1 MKHTKNETIDT
12 FFTRCLQARK
22 EVVSNGIACTEDDL
36 HQIFIMGLSAHPTI
50 IQEKLDDLPDEWLD
64 PNIHSISATAQKF
77 FDNKMEVRNHQRTL
91 RQTESQQPSRNNNQQ
106 QQNQNQRQQQQQ
118 RASNNNNSDNSQW
131 DKANWDHAI
140 DEQRKHSIYNEIM
153 GDIFDVGRYLH
164 TVPQRSCLY
173 HGIPHAGCTEQ
184 CIALQ
189 NIYTKAQMAGV
200 SNTPIVHHLKT
211 TRPLMLHRHIAPKRM
226 PIHELQ
232 HHRRLS
238 ADPIQPDH
246 LHRHNILSIMQ
257 RWRIPSRKPALKIFM
272 TQWRPRP
279 TRQQTLVTVIIL
291 TPLFSLYLLLC
302 KFSYYMH

>member
-36 HQIFIMGLSAHPTI
+36 HQIFIMGLSAHSTI

-118 RASNNNNSDNSQW
+118 RASNNNQSDNSQW
-131 DKANWDHAI
+131 DKAIWDHAI

-173 HGIPHAGCTEQ
+173 HGIPHAGGTEQ

-211 TRPLMLHRHIAPKRM
+211 TRPLMPPPPYRPQTNANPRAPTPPSALRRPNTTRPPTQTQHSVHYAAMEDPLQETSIEDLHDTVEASTNS
-226 PIHELQ
+226 
-232 HHRRLS
+232 S
-238 ADPIQPDH
+238 AD
-246 LHRHNILSIMQ
+246 LSNGNN
-257 RWRIPSRKPALKIFM
+257 
-272 TQWRPRP
+272 TN
-279 TRQQTLVTVIIL
+279 
-291 TPLFSLYLLLC
+291 SLI
-302 KFSYYMH
+302 